1 MKNYVE
7 LKAWGLL
14 FKHFVY
20 IDTEWYLADNIF
32 IQEKLRVRFGREGRK
47 QGSPYRIIFCKV
59 RKRDAKKFVRSMERL
74 YNKMLLMG
82 YADADKCLEELGGIF
97 KFPQSFQL

>member
-1 MKNYVE
+1 MKNYFK
-7 LKAWGLL
+7 LDDKSLL
-14 FKHFVY
+14 YRHFAY

-59 RKRDAKKFVRSMERL
+59 RKRDTKKFVRSMERL

-82 YADADKCLEELGGIF
+82 HADVDKCLEELGVGE
-97 KFPQSFQL
+97 